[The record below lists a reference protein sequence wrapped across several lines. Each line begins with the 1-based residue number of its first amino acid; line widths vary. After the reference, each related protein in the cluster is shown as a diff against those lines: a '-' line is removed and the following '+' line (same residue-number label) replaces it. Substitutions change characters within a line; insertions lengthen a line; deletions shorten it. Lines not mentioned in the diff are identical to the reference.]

1 MMMRGVGGGMG
12 MGSLHDGAPP
22 RTSMMEKPE
31 FQTSPWQVVKRL
43 APIVADH
50 RRQVII
56 ALVSVLA
63 ASSLQMLVPLS
74 FKYTIDEVIPSGDLT
89 LLWVIGGGLLVLEIV
104 RYYPRLRPACRARNS
119 RAATRLRDG
128 EAALRARAA
137 PVAALLRAARD
148 GRDHL
153 TGHQR
158 RGRLAAVHKRG
169 HRRLQQSACLPCWPM
184 QC

>member
-12 MGSLHDGAPP
+12 VGSISGRR

-31 FQTSPWQVVKRL
+31 FETSPWQVLKRL

-89 LLWVIGGGLLVLEIV
+89 
-104 RYYPRLRPACRARNS
+104 
-119 RAATRLRDG
+119 
-128 EAALRARAA
+128 
-137 PVAALLRAARD
+137 
-148 GRDHL
+148 
-153 TGHQR
+153 
-158 RGRLAAVHKRG
+158 
-169 HRRLQQSACLPCWPM
+169 
-184 QC
+184 